1 MTDSARATGAAAS
14 GGEPSGLDKSGI
26 DTSELDPTIRPQDDL
41 FRHVNGRW
49 LARTEIP
56 QDKARYGSFHVL
68 ADEAELAVRTII
80 EEAQTAPEGTEQ
92 RKIGD
97 LYTSFMDTER
107 IERLGA
113 TPIAGSLAF
122 ADNVDSI
129 PHLLEV
135 IGKLERHGVSGFYQL
150 FVDNDPGN
158 PDRYLVFAEQ
168 GGISLPDE
176 SYYREEKFARVR
188 EAYLNHVQRMFE
200 LAGISDAARRAQ
212 NVFDLETAI
221 AARHWDNVKSRDSEK
236 TYNLFSWSEAVSL
249 FAGRSSGAATRLPA
263 GPAGLHVDPLPE
275 PRWVPERRSTPGF
288 PLVPGMGSSSAGSAA
303 ARGAAAGGPAT
314 VGPDLNL
321 WRAAL
326 GGPEHALDELVL
338 RQPSFTAGLAAL
350 LTKDRLTAWKDW
362 LAWQIVHRAAPY
374 LSGEFVEANFDFYGR
389 TLTGTP
395 LIRERWKRGVSL
407 VEGAMGEAVGRVYVQ
422 THFPPEAKER
432 MDALVGNL
440 VEAYRQSIRTLDWMG
455 EGTRAR
461 AEEKLNKFTPKVGYP
476 EKWRDYDALEIDP
489 SDLLANVRASSRFE
503 FNRELGKI
511 GKPIDRTEWFMTP
524 QTINAYY
531 NPGFNEIVFPAAILQ
546 FPFFDADRD
555 DAANYGAIGA
565 VIGHEIGHGFD
576 DQGSKYD
583 GDGRLTDWWTFADR
597 AAFEDRTATLI
608 AQYDDLAPLQVPD
621 HHVNGALTIGEN
633 IGDLGGLAIAWK
645 AYLLSLAGK
654 EPPVI
659 DGLTGA
665 ERFFLS
671 WAQAWQQKGRDEEV
685 VRLLAIDPHSPN
697 EFRCNQIVRNI
708 DEFYTTFGVSESDAL
723 WLDPAQRVTIW

>member
-1 MTDSARATGAAAS
+1 MTDSVPGTGATAS
-14 GGEPSGLDKSGI
+14 GSDHSGSDHFGIDHFGIGESGI
-26 DTSELDPTIRPQDDL
+26 DTSELDPAIRPQDDL
-41 FRHVNGRW
+41 FRHVNGSW
-49 LARTEIP
+49 LARTQIP
-56 QDKARYGSFHVL
+56 RDKARYGAFHVL

-80 EEAQTAPEGTEQ
+80 DGAQDAPVGTEQ

-97 LYTSFMDTER
+97 LYSTFMDTER
-107 IERLGA
+107 IEKLGCA
-113 TPIAGSLAF
+113 PIAGSLAF
-122 ADNVDSI
+122 VDNVDSI
-129 PHLLEV
+129 PRLLEV

-158 PDRYLVFAEQ
+158 PERYLVFAEQ

-188 EAYLNHVQRMFE
+188 DAYLNHVQRMFE

-212 NVFDLETAI
+212 NVFDLETEI
-221 AARHWDNVKSRDSEK
+221 AARHWDNVKSRDSQK
-236 TYNLFSWSEAVSL
+236 TYNLFGWDEVVGL
-249 FAGRSSGAATRLPA
+249 FAGRSI
-263 GPAGLHVDPLPE
+263 
-275 PRWVPERRSTPGF
+275 PGF
-288 PLVPGMGSSSAGSAA
+288 PLLQGRGSLSGVPATARHAAAPGGSA
-303 ARGAAAGGPAT
+303 P
-314 VGPDLNL
+314 GPDLNL
-321 WRAAL
+321 WRKAL
-326 GGPEHALDELVL
+326 GAPEHALDELVL
-338 RQPSFTAGLAAL
+338 RQPSFTAGLSAL

-362 LAWQIVHRAAPY
+362 LAWQIVHGAAPY

-395 LIRERWKRGVSL
+395 QIRERWKRGVSL
-407 VEGAMGEAVGRVYVQ
+407 VEGAMGEAVGRVYVE
-422 THFPPEAKER
+422 THFPPVAKER
-432 MDALVGNL
+432 MDALVCNL
-440 VEAYRQSIRTLDWMG
+440 VEAYRQSIRRLDWMG
-455 EGTRAR
+455 QGTRER
-461 AEEKLNKFTPKVGYP
+461 AEKKLDKFTPKVGYP
-476 EKWRDYDALEIDP
+476 QKWRDYSALEIDP
-489 SDLLANVRASSRFE
+489 IDLLVNVRATARFE

-511 GKPIDRTEWFMTP
+511 GKPIDRAEWFMTP

-546 FPFFDADRD
+546 FPFFVAERD
-555 DAANYGAIGA
+555 DASNYGAIGA

-583 GDGRLTDWWTFADR
+583 GDGRLSDWWTFADR
-597 AAFEDRTATLI
+597 AAFEDRTAALI
-608 AQYDDLAPLQVPD
+608 AQYNALAPLQVPH

-671 WAQAWQQKGRDEEV
+671 WAQAWQQTGRDEEV
-685 VRLLAIDPHSPN
+685 IRLLAIDPHAPN

-708 DEFYTTFGVSESDAL
+708 DEFYTAFGVTESDAL
-723 WLDPAQRVTIW
+723 WLDPAERVTIW